1 MRTEARAVVIGGGVG
16 GCSILYHLAKLGWS
30 DVVLVEQYGLTHGS
44 TWHSAGL
51 VGQLRSTV
59 SLTKMMQYSVGLYA
73 DLKDET
79 GKDPGWH
86 ELGGLRLA
94 SSKPRMEELQR
105 QAGWAKS
112 FGLPVEIISA
122 AEAQELFPPM
132 STDGVL
138 GAAFLPQDGYLDPS
152 QLTFAL
158 ADGARL
164 LGADIEQRTRV
175 EAITLKDGRVHE
187 VVTDKGTIRTDVV
200 INAGGMYAPQI
211 ARMVGVDVP
220 IIPYAHEFLVTEAFD
235 PPLPALPT
243 LRDPDNLVY
252 WRTEV
257 GGLIMGGYERDPAPW
272 ALDGVPDGFE
282 AQLLPED
289 WERFDELLGNSIK
302 RVPAMEQAEVRKLFN
317 GPEAFT
323 PDGEFI
329 LGESDVPGFWVAAGF
344 CAHGLA
350 GAGGMGWQM
359 AEWVV
364 NGEPS
369 LDLWHMDIRR
379 FGRQYRSQAYTLAR
393 ATEVYATYYDIK
405 YPNHERQAG
414 RPLRLSPAYQRLTEL
429 GASFG
434 EKSAWE
440 RANWFEPNAAEGDE
454 SLRPRGW
461 AGENWSPAIHA
472 EAMAT
477 RERVGLFD
485 ESSFAKFEVHGPGS
499 PELLDYLCGNDVSRP
514 PGSVTYTQMLNA
526 RGGIE
531 CDFTVT
537 RLEQHRFRIV
547 TGTAFGNHD
556 MAWVRKHLPADGSA
570 QVSDV
575 TSAYACFGIWGPRA
589 REVLAPLTKS
599 DLSNEAFRYMTA
611 QEISIGSVPCL
622 AVRVTYV
629 GELGWELYCPS
640 EYGQALWDSL
650 WAGGPGARHPRL
662 RLPRD
667 RRPADRE
674 GLPRLGRR
682 HDARGDARPG
692 RPGVRGE
699 TRQGRLQGPRGA
711 ARVAHARAGAEALL
725 PAAGG
730 RTVGVPGL
738 RAGADRR
745 SGGGARH
752 HRQLRLR
759 RRALDRLRLPA
770 CGIGRGRRLRRGRG
784 VRRVGGR
791 RGRRRAAL
799 GSLRRPH
806 PRLSRA
812 RQSCNNRPQDAVPSA
827 ASRTLGRWNSTRSCW
842 SRTTPPSA
850 R

>member
-16 GCSILYHLAKLGWS
+16 GCSILYHLAKLGWR

-94 SSKPRMEELQR
+94 SSRPRMEELQR

-122 AEAQELFPPM
+122 DEAQQLFPPM

-164 LGADIEQRTRV
+164 LGAEIEQRTRV
-175 EAITLKDGRVHE
+175 TAITVKNGRVHE

-235 PPLPALPT
+235 PPLPPLPT

-289 WERFDELLGNSIK
+289 WERFDQLLGNSIV

-329 LGESDVPGFWVAAGF
+329 LGESDVSGFWVAAGF

-359 AEWVV
+359 AEWIV

-369 LDLWHMDIRR
+369 LDLWQMDIRR
-379 FGRQYRSQAYTLAR
+379 FGRQYRSQGYTLAR

-414 RPLRLSPAYQRLTEL
+414 RPLRLSSAYARLVEL

-434 EKSAWE
+434 EKSGWE
-440 RANWFEPNAAEGDE
+440 RANWFEPNASQGDE
-454 SLRPRGW
+454 ALRPRGW

-477 RERVGLFD
+477 RERAGLFD
-485 ESSFAKFEVHGPGS
+485 ESSFAKFEVHGPGAVA
-499 PELLDYLCGNDVSRP
+499 LLQQLCANDVDRAV
-514 PGSVTYTQMLNA
+514 GSVTYTQMLNG

-537 RLEQHRFRIV
+537 RLAADRFRIV
-547 TGTAFGNHD
+547 TGTAFGKHD
-556 MAWVRKHLPADGSA
+556 MAWVRKHLPADGSV
-570 QVSDV
+570 QLTDV
-575 TSAYACFGIWGPRA
+575 TSTHACFGLWGPRA
-589 REVLAPLTKS
+589 RDILTPLTKS
-599 DLSNEAFRYMTA
+599 DLTNQAFRYMTA
-611 QEISIGSVPCL
+611 REISIGSVPCL

-629 GELGWELYCPS
+629 GELGWEVYCPS
-640 EYGQALWDSL
+640 EYGQALWDLL
-650 WAGGPGARHPRL
+650 WQAGRGHGMLACGYRAIDALRIEKGYRVWGADMTPEETPDEAGLAFAVKPDKGDFTGRDALLESRRRDPERRLCCLLLDDPRSVC
-662 RLPRD
+662 
-667 RRPADRE
+667 
-674 GLPRLGRR
+674 LGSEPVRI
-682 HDARGDARPG
+682 DGAVVG
-692 RPGVRGE
+692 RVTTGGYGYAVERSI
-699 TRQGRLQGPRGA
+699 A
-711 ARVAHARAGAEALL
+711 YAYL
-725 PAAGG
+725 PAA
-730 RTVGVPGL
+730 
-738 RAGADRR
+738 
-745 SGGGARH
+745 
-752 HRQLRLR
+752 
-759 RRALDRLRLPA
+759 
-770 CGIGRGRRLRRGRG
+770 
-784 VRRVGGR
+784 
-791 RGRRRAAL
+791 
-799 GSLRRPH
+799 
-806 PRLSRA
+806 
-812 RQSCNNRPQDAVPSA
+812 SA
-827 ASRTLGRWNSTRSCW
+827 AVGTAVEVEVFGELVAAQVAAEPLWD
-842 SRTTPPSA
+842 PSGERIRA
-850 R
+850 

>member
-1 MRTEARAVVIGGGVG
+1 MRSEARAVVIGGGVG
-16 GCSILYHLAKLGWS
+16 GCSILYHLAKLGWT

-112 FGLPVEIISA
+112 FGLPVELISA
-122 AEAQELFPPM
+122 NEAQELFPLM
-132 STDGVL
+132 STDGVE
-138 GAAFLPQDGYLDPS
+138 GALFLPQDGYLDPS

-164 LGADIEQRTRV
+164 RGAEIEQRTRV
-175 EAITLKDGRVHE
+175 TAITLKNGRVHE
-187 VVTDKGTIRTDVV
+187 VVTDRGAIRTDVV

-211 ARMVGVDVP
+211 ARMAGVDVP

-235 PPLPALPT
+235 PPLRPLPT

-289 WERFDELLGNSIK
+289 WERFDELLGNSIR
-302 RVPAMEQAEVRKLFN
+302 RVPAMESAEVKKLFN

-359 AEWVV
+359 AEWIV

-379 FGRQYRSQAYTLAR
+379 FGRQYRSQAYALAR
-393 ATEVYATYYDIK
+393 ATEVYATYYDIR
-405 YPNHERQAG
+405 YPNEERLAG
-414 RPLRLSPAYQRLTEL
+414 RPLRLSPAYSRLAEL

-434 EKSAWE
+434 EKSGWE
-440 RANWFEPNAAEGDE
+440 RANWFGPNAADGDE

-477 RERVGLFD
+477 RERAGLFD
-485 ESSFAKFEVHGPGS
+485 ETSFAKFEVDGPGALG
-499 PELLDYLCGNDVSRP
+499 LLQRLCANDVDRP
-514 PGSVTYTQMLNA
+514 LGSVTYTQMLNR

-537 RLEQHRFRIV
+537 RLGNDRFRIV

-556 MAWVRKHLPADGSA
+556 MGWVRKHLPDDGSV
-570 QVSDV
+570 QLHDV
-575 TSAYACFGIWGPRA
+575 TSAYACFGLWGPRA
-589 REVLAPLTKS
+589 RDILAPLTRS
-599 DLSNEAFRYMTA
+599 DMSNEAFPYMTGR
-611 QEISIGSVPCL
+611 EISIGSVPCL

-629 GELGWELYCPS
+629 GELGWEIYCPA
-640 EYGQALWDSL
+640 EYGQGLWDALWQ
-650 WAGGPGARHPRL
+650 AGREYDMRACGYRAIDAMRIEKGYRVWGSDMTPEDTPDEAGVAFAVKPEKGDFIGREPLVEARLAAPNRRLCCLVLDDPRSVC
-662 RLPRD
+662 
-667 RRPADRE
+667 
-674 GLPRLGRR
+674 LGSEPVRVN
-682 HDARGDARPG
+682 GEITG
-692 RPGVRGE
+692 RVTTGGYGFAVQRSI
-699 TRQGRLQGPRGA
+699 A
-711 ARVAHARAGAEALL
+711 YAYL
-725 PAAGG
+725 PAASSA
-730 RTVGVPGL
+730 VGTRVDVEVFGEWVAAKVAAEPL
-738 RAGADRR
+738 WDP
-745 SGGGARH
+745 SGER
-752 HRQLRLR
+752 
-759 RRALDRLRLPA
+759 
-770 CGIGRGRRLRRGRG
+770 IRG
-784 VRRVGGR
+784 
-791 RGRRRAAL
+791 
-799 GSLRRPH
+799 
-806 PRLSRA
+806 
-812 RQSCNNRPQDAVPSA
+812 
-827 ASRTLGRWNSTRSCW
+827 
-842 SRTTPPSA
+842 
-850 R
+850 

>member
-220 IIPYAHEFLVTEAFD
+220 IITYAHEFLVTEAFD
-235 PPLPALPT
+235 PPLPAMPT

-414 RPLRLSPAYQRLTEL
+414 RPLRLSAAYQRLTEL

-650 WAGGPGARHPRL
+650 WAGGEEHGIRACGYRAIDALRIEKGYRVWGADMTPEET
-662 RLPRD
+662 PD
-667 RRPADRE
+667 QA
-674 GLPRLGRR
+674 GLAFAVKPDKGDFKGR
-682 HDARGDARPG
+682 
-692 RPGVRGE
+692 
-699 TRQGRLQGPRGA
+699 
-711 ARVAHARAGAEALL
+711 EALL
-725 PAAGG
+725 ESRTRDPGPKLCCLLLADARSVCLGSEPVRIGDQVVGRVTTGSYGYAVERSIAYAYLPAASAE
-730 RTVGVPGL
+730 
-738 RAGADRR
+738 AGASVEVEVFGEWVAAEVAAEPLWDP
-745 SGGGARH
+745 SGARI
-752 HRQLRLR
+752 
-759 RRALDRLRLPA
+759 RA
-770 CGIGRGRRLRRGRG
+770 
-784 VRRVGGR
+784 
-791 RGRRRAAL
+791 
-799 GSLRRPH
+799 
-806 PRLSRA
+806 
-812 RQSCNNRPQDAVPSA
+812 
-827 ASRTLGRWNSTRSCW
+827 
-842 SRTTPPSA
+842 
-850 R
+850 